1 MSMRSTHQKLGTV
14 PAADIFAKSPYE
26 TRRKVAEEVAPLV
39 CAGKTAYEIAKILD
53 IDAKQAK
60 RYMQLCSAMWQ
71 EQLLDTMNAWKGR
84 VFGTYEV
91 VLRELFDTWEKS
103 KSGQVFTVTTS
114 SGSVITRTIPPDPRW
129 LAGVVAVTKEV
140 SVLLG
145 MRTDTPVVAINET
158 SDATKAALAP
168 LSADSYLN
176 LLAKNG
182 GSLNITASPP
192 PMATAIDVDAAP
204 SYQNNA

>member
-1 MSMRSTHQKLGTV
+1 MPSTHRKFGAV
-14 PAADIFAKSPYE
+14 PAADIFAKSPRE
-26 TRRKVAEEVAPLV
+26 TRRKVAEEVAPLM
-39 CAGKTAYEIAKILD
+39 CAGKNAYEIAETLD
-53 IDAKQAK
+53 IDLKQAK
-60 RYMQLCSAMWQ
+60 RYMQLCNAMWQ
-71 EQLLDTMNAWKGR
+71 EQLLESMNAWKGR
-84 VFGTYEV
+84 VLGTYEV

-103 KSGQVFTVTTS
+103 KSGSVVTTTTAGGTVTTK
-114 SGSVITRTIPPDPRW
+114 TLPPDPRW

-168 LSADSYLN
+168 LSADSYLS

-192 PMATAIDVDAAP
+192 PMASAIDVGVAH

>member
-1 MSMRSTHQKLGTV
+1 MASTHRKFGAV
-14 PAADIFAKSPYE
+14 PASDIFAKSPYE
-26 TRRKVAEEVAPLV
+26 TRRRVAEEVAPLV

-53 IDAKQAK
+53 IHPKQAK
-60 RYMQLCSAMWQ
+60 RWMQLCSYMWQ

-91 VLRELFDTWEKS
+91 VLRELFDAWENS
-103 KSGQVFTVTTS
+103 KAGVVVTSTVNGGTVTTK
-114 SGSVITRTIPPDPRW
+114 TLPPDPKW

-158 SDATKAALAP
+158 SDATRAALAP
-168 LSADSYLN
+168 LSADSYLS
-176 LLAKNG
+176 LLAQNG

-192 PMATAIDVDAAP
+192 PMVSAIDVQVNP
-204 SYQNNA
+204 SCQNNA